1 MMFISTVP
9 SVLLTSIVSKPR
21 LRSTGEM
28 LASLTKTLANKRFV
42 LASSSPRRKEIMET
56 IGIRCDVVSPAV
68 DENISFSEHSSVPD
82 YVETLASLKADAAVD
97 ILGHQH
103 VCL

>member
-1 MMFISTVP
+1 MPWLPFS
-9 SVLLTSIVSKPR
+9 LG
-21 LRSTGEM
+21 LRSTKEM

-82 YVETLASLKADAAVD
+82 YVETLASLKADAAAD
-97 ILGHQH
+97 ILGHRH